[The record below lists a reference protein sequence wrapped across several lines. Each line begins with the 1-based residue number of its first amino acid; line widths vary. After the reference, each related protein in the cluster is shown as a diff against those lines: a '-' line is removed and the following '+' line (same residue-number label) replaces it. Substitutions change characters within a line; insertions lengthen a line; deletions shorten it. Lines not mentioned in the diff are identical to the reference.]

1 MRKWCP
7 GFGSQPNDVMFVGEK
22 PGVEEMRIGRPFVGR
37 SGEEQDEYLRKYHLS
52 VRRFYITNVVKSFV
66 GERHPTAD
74 EIEKWTPLLQDEI
87 EACAPKLIVAV
98 GAVAARYFLGDDIS
112 LDIVHGILHDPTP
125 RSSHI
130 SGKAYVL
137 PIYHPALGFRSSDT
151 RSLINADYGKV
162 AECVKA
168 LRQVDWKRP
177 WEENQLDA
185 LVRRDPYAGKESYR
199 EVDGRELSDLLLYTL
214 EDDSDEY
221 DFAID
226 TEGDFSLQ
234 VSWIPG
240 EAYFIKQEDRYFG
253 RVRKALIELI
263 RRKVECVAHNWMHD
277 MSELREAG
285 IEFRRAKL
293 FDTMYWAY
301 LGRTEAYDDSGK
313 GGRTR
318 SKQGLKPL
326 AWRHN
331 GTRMMTWEEV
341 TGDLAAESQ
350 LRYLRKVSK
359 RRVQKFKPPGIVTGL
374 SLSDTVEHLVY
385 KDLRSRR
392 KNPSSKTQIRMD
404 TKIAE
409 TLREYWR
416 SELIER
422 DGIIYRRIP
431 WPGPE
436 TISEHQHD
444 GTIKKTRPTPIHKAA
459 MRIVEDYLSG
469 KVNESG
475 ERTDIEDRW
484 FKQYPELRE
493 PVEEL
498 LGEFPT
504 GSIREVHRVDP
515 KRAVRY
521 GCCDADQTLRLKRLA
536 TRELSKDPVRRR
548 LMERGMEVL
557 PIFEEMQATGMPCTE
572 EYFEALSAE
581 MWGEMVSIGRHISE
595 CYWDGKPFNPGSHDQ
610 VRLLLRKRGLSAAK
624 FTASGEESTAQ
635 DSIQHLESEDEAIGA
650 VFKWRKR
657 EHIKDKFCTPILA
670 SIRKE
675 KKRRGYRKD
684 ERPEEGSAGYVI
696 QESEDEN
703 GNLIRKKVALW
714 PMLSQ
719 ILTTRTAT
727 RRLAGKAPN
736 PLNIPTRTELGRR
749 VREGFVAPEGYL
761 FGAYDLSQIEFRWL
775 AHFSRDRKL
784 LELFN
789 SDKCFFCGIQ
799 QHKHDTTEHEFKK
812 MDIHAQTAS
821 WVFGIDKMK
830 AMEKKFRTPMKTIV
844 YGKVFLQTGFG
855 MASTM
860 RKEGLSEWDDPER
873 CDEFIKEIDKLYPG
887 IPRFVEDVK
896 RETERTE
903 VAYSYDGMPRYLPG
917 IKSRDPGIRNEALRH
932 AMSQR
937 IQGSAQDQIQRSM
950 VWLKP
955 RIWGMQDSGQKVAWL
970 LEVHDELDLMFEE
983 RLEKVVSKL
992 VIRGLTREH
1001 GIEML
1006 VPIEAEG
1013 GTGKRWSD
1021 LK

>member
-1 MRKWCP
+1 
-7 GFGSQPNDVMFVGEK
+7 MFVGEK

-52 VRRFYITNVVKSFV
+52 VRRFYITNLVKSFV
-66 GERHPTAD
+66 GERHPTPD
-74 EIEKWTPLLQDEI
+74 EIEKWTPILEN
-87 EACAPKLIVAV
+87 EVENCTPKLIVAV
-98 GAVAARYFLGDDIS
+98 GAVAARYFLGEDIS
-112 LDIVHGILHDPTP
+112 LDIVHGILHDPTE

-137 PIYHPALGFRSSDT
+137 PIHHPALGFRDSDT
-151 RSLINADYGKV
+151 RSLINADYQNV

-168 LRQVDWKRP
+168 LRQGGDA
-177 WEENQLDA
+177 LDS
-185 LVRRDPYAGKESYR
+185 LVRRDPYAGKEVYR
-199 EVDGRELSDLLLYTL
+199 EVDGRELADLMLYTL
-214 EDDSDEY
+214 EDDSEEH

-240 EAYFIKQEDRYFG
+240 EAYFLRQEDKWFD
-253 RVRKALIELI
+253 RVRKAMRKLID
-263 RRKVECVAHNWMHD
+263 RRVECVAHNWMHD
-277 MSELREAG
+277 MAELREAE

-301 LGRTEAYDDSGK
+301 LSRTEAYNDSGK

-331 GTRMMTWEEV
+331 GVRMMTWEEV
-341 TGDLAAESQ
+341 TGGIAAESQ
-350 LRYLRKVSK
+350 LKYLKRVAK
-359 RRVQKFKPPGIVTGL
+359 RRIKRF
-374 SLSDTVEHLVY
+374 
-385 KDLRSRR
+385 DLDGTWIDGNIENTIDRMVLNDLLRRR
-392 KNPSSKTQIRMD
+392 KNPNSKTKIRTD

-409 TLREYWR
+409 SRREYWK
-416 SELIER
+416 SELVER
-422 DGIIYRRIP
+422 DGRIFRRVP

-444 GTIKKTRPTPIHKAA
+444 GTIKETKPTPIHKAA
-459 MRIVEDYLSG
+459 LRIIEDYRSSLDG
-469 KVNESG
+469 LPDNI
-475 ERTDIEDRW
+475 TDIEDRW
-484 FKQYPELRE
+484 LKQYPELRE
-493 PVEEL
+493 PVEEI

-504 GSIREVHRVDP
+504 GSIREVYKRDP
-515 KRAVRY
+515 ERAIRY

-536 TRELSKDPVRRR
+536 TRELAKDPVRRK
-548 LMERGMEVL
+548 LMNMGMEVL
-557 PIFEEMQATGMPCTE
+557 PVFEEMQANGMPTTE
-572 EYFEALSAE
+572 EYFENLSAE
-581 MWGEMVSIGRHISE
+581 MWDEMVSIGKRISD

-610 VRLLLRKRGLSAAK
+610 VRLLLRKRGLTAAK
-624 FTASGEESTAQ
+624 WTASGEESTAQ
-635 DSIQHLESEDEAIGA
+635 DSIQHLESEDEAIGN
-650 VFKWRKR
+650 VFKWRKH
-657 EHIKDKFCTPILA
+657 EHIKDKFCAPILVA
-670 SIRKE
+670 IRRE

-696 QESEDEN
+696 QEVEREDGTIE
-703 GNLIRKKVALW
+703 RKKVALW

-719 ILTTRTAT
+719 ILITRTAT

-749 VREGFVAPEGYL
+749 VREGFVAPEGFL

-789 SDKCFFCGIQ
+789 SDQCFFCGTRQ
-799 QHKHDTTEHEFKK
+799 ADHDTDEHEFKK

-821 WVFGIDKMK
+821 WVFGIDKLK
-830 AMEKKFRTPMKTIV
+830 AMEKKYRTPMKTIV

-860 RKEGLSEWDDPER
+860 RKEGLAEWDDPER
-873 CDEFIKEIDKLYPG
+873 CDEFIREIDKLYPG
-887 IPRFVEDVK
+887 IPRFVESVK
-896 RETERTE
+896 EETERTE

-917 IKSRDPGIRNEALRH
+917 IRSRDHGVKSEALRH

-937 IQGSAQDQIQRSM
+937 IQGSAQDMIQRSIA
-950 VWLKP
+950 WLKP
-955 RIWGMQDSGQKVAWL
+955 KVWALQDSGSQVSWL
-970 LEVHDELDLMFEE
+970 LEQHDELDLMFEK
-983 RLEKVVSKL
+983 RLEKAVSRL
-992 VIRGLTREH
+992 VIKGLTEKH

-1013 GTGKRWSD
+1013 ATGERWSD